1 MELRIQLKLNTALLS
16 TFRVFV
22 RDILWGHSSTVF
34 HDRLAPLA
42 GSLSPLKWPDI
53 AKSHS
58 VLSTSVLVVF
68 PGGSGSLD
76 LDELG

>member
-1 MELRIQLKLNTALLS
+1 MQGMRVAAEPPSAPPYATECTMTLS
-16 TFRVFV
+16 
-22 RDILWGHSSTVF
+22 G
-34 HDRLAPLA
+34 
-42 GSLSPLKWPDI
+42 KWPDI